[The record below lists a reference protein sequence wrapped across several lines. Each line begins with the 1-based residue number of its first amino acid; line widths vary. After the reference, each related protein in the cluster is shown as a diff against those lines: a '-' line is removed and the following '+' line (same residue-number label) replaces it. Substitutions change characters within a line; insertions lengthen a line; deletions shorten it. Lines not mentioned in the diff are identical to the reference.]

1 MCVVVVLAIFLL
13 PPLGWIVGA
22 SHGGA
27 AMGWIGAG
35 VGLAAAVLLVG
46 APTAVFLGIEKK
58 KFDRGGR
65 DAEL

>member
-13 PPLGWIVGA
+13 PVFGWIIGASNGGATMGWVGA
-22 SHGGA
+22 A
-27 AMGWIGAG
+27 
-35 VGLAAAVLLVG
+35 VGLGAAVLLVG

-58 KFDRGGR
+58 KFDREGR